1 MLTQFTGA
9 FSAANVNIT
18 DMVNKSRGDY
28 AYTVLDVEAT
38 INEEVAKKLSAIKGV
53 LKVRIVK

>member
-9 FSAANVNIT
+9 FSTVDINIA

-28 AYTVLDVEAT
+28 AYTVLDVEAK
-38 INEEVAKKLSAIKGV
+38 INEDVVSKVSAIKGV
-53 LKVRIVK
+53 LKVRVVK